1 MSLSVNFW
9 CYVDG
14 GRFVCSIRL
23 RVADWRLH
31 PLIHTLLDFNV
42 AQYVVSR
49 QKTAC
54 IAKKTP
60 PPTRGTK
67 LVGASTNC
75 SHRPAHLA
83 AGN

>member
-31 PLIHTLLDFNV
+31 PLIHTLLKFKL
-42 AQYVVSR
+42 AQDIDLCLGGEKES
-49 QKTAC
+49 
-54 IAKKTP
+54 P
-60 PPTRGTK
+60 
-67 LVGASTNC
+67 
-75 SHRPAHLA
+75 H
-83 AGN
+83 